1 MWSRRSI
8 LRLAGSA
15 TGAAFAARTYG
26 ISEVAYATAAV
37 ADRSP
42 EDVAADESY
51 WREIQFAFT
60 LDRSLINLNNG
71 NQCPSPTV
79 VHEACKRYMDSSN
92 QAPVYHRGLIER
104 NIETARRRLAAEFG
118 ADPDEIAITRN
129 ASESLQIA
137 QNGLD
142 LKPGDEVITTEQDYG
157 RMLTTWDQRARRDK
171 IKVTRLDFPC
181 PTTQADLFQRF
192 ERAITPQ
199 TKVLHFCH
207 ITNQSGQLFPVRD
220 LSLMARQRGITTI
233 VDGAHAMGH
242 FPFKLRD
249 LEMDFYG
256 VSLHK
261 WLLAPLGTGLLYVRR
276 DRIASTWPM
285 QAAPERRDGDIRKF
299 EEIGTSPAATKAAI
313 NEAIAFQQAIGIE
326 RKAARLRYLTLR
338 WANEL
343 KKDPRIR
350 LHSSLEPG
358 QTWGLAVVSI
368 ERIDS
373 TKLVPYL
380 WDKYRIVI
388 TTVGH
393 ENVKDPSL
401 SYRGLRVTPNI
412 YTPLEEIDTF
422 VDAMQSVLKNPLV
435 VGH

>member
-1 MWSRRSI
+1 MLSRRSV

-15 TGAAFAARTYG
+15 AGAAFAVRNYG
-26 ISEVAYATAAV
+26 IDEVAAATAAV
-37 ADRSP
+37 ESRSP
-42 EDVAADESY
+42 EEVAADETY

-60 LDRSLINLNNG
+60 LDRTLINLNNG

-118 ADPDEIAITRN
+118 ADPEELAITRN

-142 LKPGDEVITTEQDYG
+142 FKPGDEIITTEQDYG

-181 PTTQADLFQRF
+181 PTTQADLLQRF
-192 ERAITPQ
+192 EKAITPQ
-199 TKVLHFCH
+199 TRVLHFCH

-220 LSLMARQRGITTI
+220 LSRLARQRGITTI

-261 WLLAPLGTGLLYVRR
+261 WLLAPTGTGLLYVRK
-276 DRIASTWPM
+276 DRIASTWPL
-285 QAAPERRDGDIRKF
+285 QAAPERRDNDIRKF

-343 KKDPRIR
+343 KKNPRIK

-368 ERIDS
+368 NGVDS
-373 TKLVPYL
+373 NKLVTHL

-388 TTVGH
+388 VSVGH
-393 ENVKDPSL
+393 DNEKTPSL
-401 SYRGLRVTPNI
+401 SYHGLRVTPNI
-412 YTPLEEIDTF
+412 YTPLEEVDTF
-422 VDAMQSVLKNPLV
+422 VEAMQNVVKNGLPS
-435 VGH
+435 

>member
-1 MWSRRSI
+1 MWTRRSV
-8 LRLAGSA
+8 LRLAGAA

-26 ISEVAYATAAV
+26 IDEIAAATAAIEN
-37 ADRSP
+37 RSP
-42 EDVAADESY
+42 DEVAADESY
-51 WREIQFAFT
+51 WRDIQMAFT

-71 NQCPSPTV
+71 NSCPSPTV
-79 VHEACKRYMDSSN
+79 VHEAYKRYLDSSN

-104 NIETARRRLAAEFG
+104 NIETVRRRLAAEFG
-118 ADPDEIAITRN
+118 ADPEEIAITRN

-142 LKPGDEVITTEQDYG
+142 FKPGDEIITTEQDYG

-171 IKVTRLDFPC
+171 IKITRLDFPC
-181 PTTQADLFQRF
+181 PTTQADLLERFQK
-192 ERAITPQ
+192 AITPQ

-220 LSLMARQRGITTI
+220 LSRLARQRGITTI
-233 VDGAHAMGH
+233 VDGAHALAH

-261 WLLAPLGTGLLYVRR
+261 WLLAPTGTGLLYVRK

-285 QAAPERRDGDIRKF
+285 QAAPERSDKDIRKF

-343 KKDPRIR
+343 KKNPRVK
-350 LHSSLEPG
+350 LHSSLDAG

-368 ERIDS
+368 DGID
-373 TKLVPYL
+373 TNKLVTHL

-388 TTVGH
+388 TGVGH
-393 ENVKDPSL
+393 ENEKTPNL

-422 VDAMQSVLKNPLV
+422 VEAMQNVVKNGLPA
-435 VGH
+435 